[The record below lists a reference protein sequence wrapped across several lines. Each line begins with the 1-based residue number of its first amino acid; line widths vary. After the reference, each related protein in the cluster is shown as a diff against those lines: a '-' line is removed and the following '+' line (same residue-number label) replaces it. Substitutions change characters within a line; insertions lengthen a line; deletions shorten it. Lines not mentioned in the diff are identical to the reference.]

1 MRMNKGN
8 YKNTLGG
15 RIKKSRDEHGWSQE
29 ELGFKIG
36 VNNKSVISSYEN
48 DKRVPSIP
56 VLQALRR
63 VLDTSMDYLIN
74 GTETSE
80 LNADPLISEAV
91 QELRK
96 LKTEKSRKA
105 ALEHIRIVVMME

>member
-1 MRMNKGN
+1 MEGAGKV
-8 YKNTLGG
+8 
-15 RIKKSRDEHGWSQE
+15 Q
-29 ELGFKIG
+29 
-36 VNNKSVISSYEN
+36 N

-63 VLDTSMDYLIN
+63 VLNTSMDYLIN

-80 LNADPLISEAV
+80 LNADPLISEAI

-105 ALEHIRIVVMME
+105 ALEHIRIVVMTE